1 MAQKRAHSLTHS
13 SCLAAITIFF
23 VAFQGHAQPHPKP
36 GMPLSERHESK
47 HEIDHLEEAWRTAAL
62 KHDAT
67 AMAALLS
74 DDYIGITAN
83 GTLQSKDETLSSL
96 RSGATQFTKMDL
108 SDRKVRFY
116 ARTAVVTSRA
126 EVAGNS
132 PGGDINGSFRYTRI
146 YVRDTKGAWKVVS
159 FEASRIRETDDKK

>member
-1 MAQKRAHSLTHS
+1 MPQKRAHTLSHWS
-13 SCLAAITIFF
+13 SMAVIAALFA
-23 VAFQGHAQPHPKP
+23 VSQAHAQPHPKP

-47 HEIDHLEEAWRTAAL
+47 HEIDKLEEAWRTAAL

-83 GTLQSKDETLSSL
+83 GTLQSKDETLAGL
-96 RSGATQFTKMDL
+96 RSGTTQFTQMEL

-126 EVAGNS
+126 EVSGSS
-132 PGGDINGSFRYTRI
+132 PGGDITGSFRYTRI
-146 YVRDTKGAWKVVS
+146 YVRDSKGAWKIVS
-159 FEASRIRETDDKK
+159 FEASRIRESEDKK

>member
-1 MAQKRAHSLTHS
+1 MPQKRAHTLSHWS
-13 SCLAAITIFF
+13 SMAVIAALFT
-23 VAFQGHAQPHPKP
+23 VSQAHAQPHPKP

-47 HEIDHLEEAWRTAAL
+47 HEIDHLEETWRTAAL

-83 GTLQSKDETLSSL
+83 GTLQSKDETLAGL
-96 RSGATQFTKMDL
+96 RSGTTQFTQMDL

-126 EVAGNS
+126 EVSGSS
-132 PGGDINGSFRYTRI
+132 PGGDITGSFRYTRI
-146 YVRDTKGAWKVVS
+146 YVRDPKGAWKIVS
-159 FEASRIRETDDKK
+159 FEASRIRESDDHK

>member
-1 MAQKRAHSLTHS
+1 MLQKRAHILLHW
-13 SCLAAITIFF
+13 SCLAAVAAFF
-23 VAFQGHAQPHPKP
+23 AVSQVHSQPHPKP
-36 GMPLSERHESK
+36 GMPLAERHESK
-47 HEIDHLEEAWRTAAL
+47 HAIDKLEEAWRAASL

-67 AMAALLS
+67 AMAGLLS

-83 GTLQSKDETLSSL
+83 GTLQSKDETLAGL

-126 EVAGNS
+126 EVAGVS
-132 PGGDINGSFRYTRI
+132 PGGDINGNFRYTRI
-146 YVRDTKGAWKVVS
+146 YVRDSKGAWKVVS
-159 FEASRIRETDDKK
+159 FEASRIRESDDKK